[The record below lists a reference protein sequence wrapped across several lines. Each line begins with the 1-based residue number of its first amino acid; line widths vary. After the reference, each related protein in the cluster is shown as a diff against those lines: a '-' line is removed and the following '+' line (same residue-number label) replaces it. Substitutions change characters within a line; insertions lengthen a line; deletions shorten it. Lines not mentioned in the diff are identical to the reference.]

1 MTGLAPIDHRKIKAI
16 TFDYFGTLVDVDQ
29 GAAGG
34 MARVLRVI
42 GRTDLDP
49 RETYL
54 RWDIEN
60 VRLYRGSA
68 YRRYREVAA
77 EAMRRLLADLPAPDV
92 SVQGAGARDASS
104 LSEMLLLG
112 LVEGSAP
119 HPEVPAVLDAL
130 ARSYRL
136 MPVTN
141 MDSDLF
147 ARSALASRFPDVTTA
162 EMARAYKPS
171 ERIFRLALDRL
182 GLSPDAVL
190 HVAISPWADIEGA
203 KPLGIKVVWVNRGD
217 DVLGKW
223 TPLPDF
229 EIASLDGLR
238 DILRL

>member
-1 MTGLAPIDHRKIKAI
+1 MTDLAPIDHREIKAI
-16 TFDYFGTLVDVDQ
+16 TFDYFGTLVNVDH

-34 MARVLRVI
+34 MARVLRAI

-49 RETYL
+49 LETYL
-54 RWDIEN
+54 RWDVEN

-77 EAMRRLLADLPAPDV
+77 EAMGKLLADLTP
-92 SVQGAGARDASS
+92 GATPGDASR

-147 ARSALASRFPDVTTA
+147 ARSALAARFPDVTTA

-182 GLSPDAVL
+182 GLTQDAVL

-203 KPLGIKVVWVNRGD
+203 KPLGMKVVWVNRGD

-223 TPLPDF
+223 TPRPDR

-238 DILRL
+238 DILHL